1 MILTLA
7 LQRWLIKADIISPLR
22 NLTLLWYRFD
32 ELLGLTATHLSLK
45 GSLLT
50 GNTISQL
57 ICLLLVSGG
66 LPVWSQTDPVG
77 LPPLTNFPGRVI
89 AHTGESAS
97 DAL

>member
-1 MILTLA
+1 MMILTHLLA

-50 GNTISQL
+50 GNTIQPTYV
-57 ICLLLVSGG
+57 LV
-66 LPVWSQTDPVG
+66 LV
-77 LPPLTNFPGRVI
+77 F
-89 AHTGESAS
+89 
-97 DAL
+97 

>member
-50 GNTISQL
+50 GNTISQPT
-57 ICLLLVSGG
+57 CLFLCSRG
-66 LPVWSQTDPVG
+66 LPVWLQTDPAG
-77 LPPLTNFPGRVI
+77 LPSPTNFLQEHNTHCRNRM
-89 AHTGESAS
+89 
-97 DAL
+97 